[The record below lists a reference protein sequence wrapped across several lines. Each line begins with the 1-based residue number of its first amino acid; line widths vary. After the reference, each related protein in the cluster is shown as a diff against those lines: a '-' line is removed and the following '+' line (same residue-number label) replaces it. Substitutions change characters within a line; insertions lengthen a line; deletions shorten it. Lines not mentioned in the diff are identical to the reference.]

1 MFIVFLFFFFFSVG
15 FVFRIK
21 LVWDACLCI
30 ISDGNFLFSLLCF
43 FPTWSGFVSRFLSLS
58 VPCDIANSTQPS
70 NFPSARTKI
79 PPDSSEHPGG
89 FYTRSLTWI
98 IKCYWLCLHS
108 YLRMQ
113 KKKKAKAKLVT
124 RIQKIIEIFF
134 FDVLFSLGIVIGILF
149 FIKITNLKLP
159 LYVNLQC
166 SLAFFH
172 D

>member
-1 MFIVFLFFFFFSVG
+1 
-15 FVFRIK
+15 
-21 LVWDACLCI
+21 
-30 ISDGNFLFSLLCF
+30 
-43 FPTWSGFVSRFLSLS
+43 
-58 VPCDIANSTQPS
+58 
-70 NFPSARTKI
+70 
-79 PPDSSEHPGG
+79 
-89 FYTRSLTWI
+89 
-98 IKCYWLCLHS
+98 
-108 YLRMQ
+108 MQ